1 MKSLYERMGGT
12 YRQDGDYFIPNLAL
26 PDTDAYRLGKY
37 GRMRRRYLKEHYPAL
52 YNTMTL
58 NGTLYQHLAEIDETC
73 HERIERL
80 CTAMAAQEGVTEALK
95 ASNQLEWVR
104 RMNGIHNRAE
114 EIVMAELVYT
124 KDGRA

>member
-12 YRQDGDYFIPNLAL
+12 YRQEGDYFIPNLVL
-26 PDTDAYRLGKY
+26 PDTGAYRLGKY
-37 GRMRRRYLKEHYPAL
+37 SRMRRRYLKEHYPAL

-58 NGTLYQHLAEIDETC
+58 NGTLSQHFAEIDETC
-73 HERIERL
+73 HERMERL
-80 CTAMAAQEGVTEALK
+80 CTAMAAQEGVTETLK

-124 KDGRA
+124 EDGRA